1 MLNAFIT
8 ILPLNIKVIIT
19 IEGNCH
25 VIGISNVPI
34 SLLVKGIE
42 KKTGIN
48 VEIIIIWRLINTSIS
63 LLTFSIY

>member
-1 MLNAFIT
+1 MSRGLGDVY
-8 ILPLNIKVIIT
+8 KRQ
-19 IEGNCH
+19 
-25 VIGISNVPI
+25 VIGISYELIN
-34 SLLVKGIE
+34 LLVKGIE

>member
-1 MLNAFIT
+1 M
-8 ILPLNIKVIIT
+8 
-19 IEGNCH
+19 
-25 VIGISNVPI
+25 GISNDPI

-48 VEIIIIWRLINTSIS
+48 VDIIIIWRLINTSIS

>member
-1 MLNAFIT
+1 MET
-8 ILPLNIKVIIT
+8 IFGKIDWEMSI
-19 IEGNCH
+19 H

-48 VEIIIIWRLINTSIS
+48 VEIIMIWTLINTSIS